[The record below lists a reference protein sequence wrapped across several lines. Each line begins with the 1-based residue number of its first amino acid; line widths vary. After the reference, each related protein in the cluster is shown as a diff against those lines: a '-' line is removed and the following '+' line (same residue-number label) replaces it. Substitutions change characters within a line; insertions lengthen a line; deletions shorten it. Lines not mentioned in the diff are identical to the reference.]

1 MNSNIETFIK
11 QLKTEQVRSVI
22 PSVRNAE
29 QFQSALKSNSPI
41 VLVLFGDILS
51 LPEMVKEAAAVG
63 KGLFVH
69 LDFIA
74 GVGKDE
80 VGIRFLSRMGI
91 VGLITTKAY
100 LCHVI
105 RDSGMIAIQ
114 RLFLMDSESLRTGI
128 NLAAKYK
135 PDIIEVLPGIV
146 PAFTIERIKKETK
159 LAVFGGGLIQTSDDV
174 QLAFDNGISAIS
186 TSNKELWG

>member
-1 MNSNIETFIK
+1 MDSKIEMFIK
-11 QLKTEQVRSVI
+11 QLKTAQGNYVI
-22 PSVRNAE
+22 PSVRSME
-29 QFQSALKSNSPI
+29 QFELALKSESPI

-51 LPEMVKEAAAVG
+51 LPRLVEEASSCG

-69 LDFIA
+69 LDFI
-74 GVGKDE
+74 GGIGKDE
-80 VGIRFLSRMGI
+80 VGIRFLSQMGI
-91 VGLITTKAY
+91 AGLITTKAY

-128 NLAAKYK
+128 NLAVKYK
-135 PDIIEVLPGIV
+135 PDIIEVLPGVV
-146 PAFTIERIKKETK
+146 PAFSIERIKKETK

-174 QLAFDNGISAIS
+174 QAAFDNGITAVS
-186 TSNKELWG
+186 TSNKELWR

>member
-1 MNSNIETFIK
+1 MNSNIESFIK
-11 QLKTEQVRSVI
+11 QLKMEQSNSVI

-29 QFQSALKSNSPI
+29 QFQQALKSNSPI
-41 VLVLFGDILS
+41 VLVLFGDILT
-51 LPEMVKEAAAVG
+51 LPEMVKAATAAG

-69 LDFIA
+69 LDFIG

-80 VGIRFLSRMGI
+80 VGIRFLSQMGI
-91 VGLITTKAY
+91 AGLITTKAY

-128 NLAAKYK
+128 NLAVKYK

-146 PAFTIERIKKETK
+146 PAFSIERIKKETK
-159 LAVFGGGLIQTSDDV
+159 LSVFGGGLIQTVDDV
-174 QLAFDNGISAIS
+174 QVAFQNGITAVS
-186 TSNKELWG
+186 TSNSELWD

>member
-1 MNSNIETFIK
+1 MNSNIESFIK
-11 QLKTEQVRSVI
+11 QLKTEQSNSVI
-22 PSVRNAE
+22 PSVRNAD
-29 QFQSALKSNSPI
+29 QFRQALKSNSPI

-51 LPEMVKEAAAVG
+51 LPEMVKEATAVG

-80 VGIRFLSRMGI
+80 VGIRFLSQMGI
-91 VGLITTKAY
+91 AGLITTKAY

-128 NLAAKYK
+128 NLAVKYK

-159 LAVFGGGLIQTSDDV
+159 LAVFGGGLIQTADDV
-174 QLAFDNGISAIS
+174 QMAFDNGITAIS
-186 TSNKELWG
+186 TSNKDLWG

>member
-1 MNSNIETFIK
+1 MDSKIEMFIK
-11 QLKTEQVRSVI
+11 GLKMAQTNTVI
-22 PSVRNAE
+22 PSVRNME
-29 QFQSALKSNSPI
+29 QFELALKSDSPI

-51 LPEMVKEAAAVG
+51 LPSMVEAAKSCG

-69 LDFIA
+69 LDFIG
-74 GVGKDE
+74 GVGKDDI
-80 VGIRFLSRMGI
+80 GIRFLSQMGI
-91 VGLITTKAY
+91 TGLITTKAY

-128 NLAAKYK
+128 NLAVKYK

-146 PAFTIERIKKETK
+146 PAFSIERIKKETK
-159 LAVFGGGLIQTSDDV
+159 LAVFGGGLLQSEDDV
-174 QLAFDNGISAIS
+174 EAAFKNGITAVS
-186 TSNKELWG
+186 TSNKELWR